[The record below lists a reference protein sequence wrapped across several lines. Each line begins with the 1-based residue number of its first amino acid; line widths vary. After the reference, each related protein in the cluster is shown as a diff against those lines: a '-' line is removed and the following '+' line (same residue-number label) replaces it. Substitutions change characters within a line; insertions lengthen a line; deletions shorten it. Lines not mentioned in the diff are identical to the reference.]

1 MEPEPF
7 DPYGLVL
14 QRYGGQHHY
23 RFEPDDKTMIQPS
36 NLTRSGEQFPMFV
49 AVEYYKS
56 STINNPKHLTKVGET
71 LAGGK
76 LLLEENIRQPKY

>member
-1 MEPEPF
+1 
-7 DPYGLVL
+7 
-14 QRYGGQHHY
+14 
-23 RFEPDDKTMIQPS
+23 
-36 NLTRSGEQFPMFV
+36 MFV

-76 LLLEENIRQPKY
+76 LLSEENIRQPKY